1 MLIIDYYA
9 LICNAATVSSRAL
22 DHSFL
27 ASFLT
32 HFELHSLTHS
42 AVAGTEGAPQQ
53 EVSSIRIVP
62 RPKVA
67 PVLNADGCVAVAESV
82 HCPPRHNIDLDL
94 AEKYNLPVGI
104 GHGG

>member
-1 MLIIDYYA
+1 MLRPYPLAHWTI
-9 LICNAATVSSRAL
+9 
-22 DHSFL
+22 HSF